1 MKLFFTFFVATLVAL
16 VSGLAIDSDLA
27 NAKREIEAIA
37 AGTNLDLFTVPEDHK
52 LVVTIG
58 GSVQGS
64 LVLTDDDDG
73 KITPLALCLGLDF
86 S

>member
-37 AGTNLDLFTVPEDHK
+37 AGTNLDLFTVPEDNK
-52 LVVTIG
+52 LVVTID

-73 KITPLALCLGLDF
+73 KITLLAPCLTLDF